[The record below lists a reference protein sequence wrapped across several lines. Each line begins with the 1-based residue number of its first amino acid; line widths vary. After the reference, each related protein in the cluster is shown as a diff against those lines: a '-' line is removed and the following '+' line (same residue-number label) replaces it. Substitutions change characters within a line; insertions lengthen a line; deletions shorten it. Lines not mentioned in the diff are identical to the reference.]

1 MTLNKCYKNSARR
14 EFLMKFKLAVCL
26 CLILLVIFRVNFIN
40 DNELTTLNTS
50 HAVEFLESNYHG
62 KNYKIISSHKS
73 SDNLSLYSYL
83 LNVSEGKVIFAVVN
97 RISNQY
103 VLSHENIYEQK
114 NIPIDTFELGGTFR
128 VSLITINDKKIEK
141 LIVEHDGGL
150 TTAIDNFQNKSVYF
164 NGVISIIY
172 GLDINNN
179 TIYKHCVDYSTCV
192 ESTL

>member
-1 MTLNKCYKNSARR
+1 
-14 EFLMKFKLAVCL
+14 MKFKLAVCL
-26 CLILLVIFRVNFIN
+26 FVVLLVIFRVNFIN
-40 DNELTTLNTS
+40 ENELTTLNTS
-50 HAVEFLESNYHG
+50 SAVEFLESNYHG

-114 NIPIDTFELGGTFR
+114 DIPIDTFEMGGTFK

-150 TTAIDNFQNKSVYF
+150 TTVIDNFQNKSVYF
-164 NGVISIIY
+164 NGIISIIY

-179 TIYKHCVDYSTCV
+179 TIYKHCVDYFTCV